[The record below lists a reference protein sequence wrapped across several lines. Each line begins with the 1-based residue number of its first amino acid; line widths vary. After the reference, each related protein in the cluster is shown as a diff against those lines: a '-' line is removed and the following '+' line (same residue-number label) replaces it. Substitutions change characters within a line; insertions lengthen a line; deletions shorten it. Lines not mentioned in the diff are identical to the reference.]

1 MNWKRILYVL
11 FVGIVAVASA
21 TVGAVAGG
29 RLVWMMT
36 TPGTTSVIPTYD
48 TSTTVPASNLQ
59 VSNTEIETTITQAV
73 ERVGSAVVTVVGTIP
88 GQVTF
93 FGRTADGQSS
103 GSGVIISPDGYIV
116 TNNHV
121 VENTTELSVILS
133 DGTQLPAQ
141 VISTDIFA
149 DLAVLKAE
157 GQMPAVITI
166 GNSDNL
172 KSGETVIAIGSP
184 LGEFR
189 NTVTVGVISATGR
202 MLDTGNGY
210 FMEDLLQT
218 DAAINQGNSGG
229 PLVNLN
235 GELIGI
241 NTLIVRGG
249 NGSSAVAEGLG
260 FAVPSNTVRL
270 IGERI
275 IAQGYFARPYLG
287 VGFQS
292 ITPSIARRYDLPTS
306 WGAYVTDVDSRGP
319 AANAGLQRGDIIV
332 SIGEQSINE
341 ENSYI
346 NALFAYQPG
355 DQVTIKAL
363 RNGQE
368 VTFDVALGE
377 ARAN

>member
-1 MNWKRILYVL
+1 MNWKRILYIL
-11 FVGIVAVASA
+11 FVGIVAITSA
-21 TVGAVAGG
+21 TAGAVVGG
-29 RLVWMMT
+29 RVVWLMT
-36 TPGTTSVIPTYD
+36 KPGTNNVLPIQEEPA
-48 TSTTVPASNLQ
+48 TVPASLQ
-59 VSNTEIETTITQAV
+59 VSNTEIETAITQTV
-73 ERVGSAVVTVVGTIP
+73 EKVGPAVVTVTGTVP

-93 FGRTADGQSS
+93 FGRLPDGQSS
-103 GSGVIISPDGYIV
+103 GSGVIISPEGYIV

-121 VENTTELSVILS
+121 VESANDLSVILS

-141 VISTDIFA
+141 VISTDKYA
-149 DLAVLKAE
+149 DLAVLKAD
-157 GQMPAVITI
+157 GQMPAVATI

-202 MLDTGNGY
+202 ALDSGNGY

-235 GELIGI
+235 GEVVGI

-249 NGSSAVAEGLG
+249 NGGSAVAEGLG
-260 FAVPSNTVRL
+260 FAIPSNTTRF
-270 IGERI
+270 ITERI

-287 VGFQS
+287 VSYQS
-292 ITPSIARRYDLPTS
+292 ISPSIARRYDLPTE
-306 WGAYVTDVDSRGP
+306 WGAYVTDVGFGSP
-319 AANAGLQRGDIIV
+319 AANAGLKRGDIIV
-332 SIGEQSINE
+332 SIGEQSIDE
-341 ENSYI
+341 QNSYI
-346 NALFAYQPG
+346 NVLFEYQPG

-363 RNGQE
+363 REGQE
-368 VTFDVALGE
+368 MNFDVILGE
-377 ARAN
+377 ASTN